1 MNQPHQSLVPSQ
13 AWRSKSTHHQL
24 KTSADAHGERDGDWG
39 PSERVKEELTCFVL
53 ERSFKFGTAGS
64 LWSEGWQQQC
74 SLCASLFFPVFSCT
88 VGFVSCRR
96 LFPEDPHPA
105 HPVGLCFGGSAS
117 PVCCRSAW
125 HSYLF
130 PHWIHHLAYTSN
142 TPLIAFL
149 RLWTCLPPSK
159 HNFSLLPFQ
168 LAPISSLSSH
178 LYAKQTLQTTLPI
191 TDLL

>member
-1 MNQPHQSLVPSQ
+1 MFWKDHLNLAQQ
-13 AWRSKSTHHQL
+13 APFEAR
-24 KTSADAHGERDGDWG
+24 
-39 PSERVKEELTCFVL
+39 
-53 ERSFKFGTAGS
+53 AGS
-64 LWSEGWQQQC
+64 SSVLC
-74 SLCASLFFPVFSCT
+74 VLPYFSLCFPAQWGLSPAAGCSPRIPTQLIPWVCASVAPRPLFAAGQRDT
-88 VGFVSCRR
+88 VTCSHTGF
-96 LFPEDPHPA
+96 
-105 HPVGLCFGGSAS
+105 
-117 PVCCRSAW
+117 
-125 HSYLF
+125 
-130 PHWIHHLAYTSN
+130 HLAYTSN